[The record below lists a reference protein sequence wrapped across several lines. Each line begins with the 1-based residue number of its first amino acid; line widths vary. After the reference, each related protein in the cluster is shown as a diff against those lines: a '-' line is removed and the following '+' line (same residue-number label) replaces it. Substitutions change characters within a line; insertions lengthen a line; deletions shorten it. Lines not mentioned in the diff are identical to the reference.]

1 MAIAAPQPRVL
12 ADVVAQTWVR
22 NLVLVAG
29 GTAFV
34 GLSAQI
40 AIPLPFTPVP
50 LTLQTFAVL
59 LTGAALGS
67 LRGVLSMTLYAVAG
81 IAGVPWFAEGS
92 SGFSA
97 PSFGYILGFILAA
110 FIVGR
115 IAEHG
120 ATRSVART
128 AGLMVVG
135 NLVIYAV
142 GVTWLKV
149 ALGVD
154 WASRRPRRTSTPS
167 SVAPESTRG
176 SVARWCS
183 PRCRSRGSRWRSP
196 SSTERHRWPEH
207 GLPR

>member
-12 ADVVAQTWVR
+12 ADVVPYTFVR
-22 NLVLVAG
+22 QLVLIVG
-29 GTAFV
+29 GAAFV
-34 GLSAQI
+34 GISAQI

-67 LRGVLSMTLYAVAG
+67 MRGALSMALYAVVG
-81 IAGVPWFAEGS
+81 ILGVPWFAEGS

-110 FIVGR
+110 LVVGR

-120 ATRSVART
+120 ATRSATRT
-128 AGLMVVG
+128 AGLMIVG

-142 GVTWLKV
+142 GVTWLKF

-154 WASRRPRRTSTPS
+154 FATAIALGATPFLIGD
-167 SVAPESTRG
+167 AIKIAAAAGLLPLTWRG
-176 SVARWCS
+176 LRKA
-183 PRCRSRGSRWRSP
+183 
-196 SSTERHRWPEH
+196 
-207 GLPR
+207 GLSD

>member
-22 NLVLVAG
+22 SLVLVAG
-29 GTAFV
+29 GAAFV
-34 GLSAQI
+34 GLAAQI

-81 IAGVPWFAEGS
+81 IVGVPWFAEGS

-149 ALGVD
+149 AIDVD
-154 WASRRPRRTSTPS
+154 WATAIALGLTPFL
-167 SVAPESTRG
+167 VGDAIKI
-176 SVARWCS
+176 AAAA
-183 PRCRSRGSRWRSP
+183 
-196 SSTERHRWPEH
+196 
-207 GLPR
+207 GLLPLTWKGLRKAGLTQ

>member
-29 GTAFV
+29 GAAFV
-34 GLSAQI
+34 GLAAQI

-67 LRGVLSMTLYAVAG
+67 LRGVLAMTLYAVAG

-92 SGFSA
+92 SGFAA

-120 ATRSVART
+120 ATRSVPRT

-149 ALGVD
+149 AIDVD
-154 WASRRPRRTSTPS
+154 WGTAIALGLTPFLLGD
-167 SVAPESTRG
+167 AIKIAAAAGLLPLTWTGLRKAGLTR
-176 SVARWCS
+176 
-183 PRCRSRGSRWRSP
+183 
-196 SSTERHRWPEH
+196 
-207 GLPR
+207 

>member
-12 ADVVAQTWVR
+12 ADVFAQTWAR
-22 NLVLVAG
+22 SLVLVVG
-29 GTAFV
+29 GAAFV

-67 LRGVLSMTLYAVAG
+67 LRGVLAMGLYAVAG
-81 IAGVPWFAEGS
+81 IAGIPWFAEGS
-92 SGFSA
+92 SGFAA

-115 IAEHG
+115 IAENG
-120 ATRSVART
+120 ATRSPART

-142 GVTWLKV
+142 GVTWLKFAIGADWATAI
-149 ALGVD
+149 ALGL
-154 WASRRPRRTSTPS
+154 TPFLIGD
-167 SVAPESTRG
+167 AIKIAAAAGLLPLTWKGLRKAG
-176 SVARWCS
+176 L
-183 PRCRSRGSRWRSP
+183 
-196 SSTERHRWPEH
+196 TE
-207 GLPR
+207 